1 MCTQVGAGVDTGALV
16 GLVLVGVVAAATALA
31 AGGLAPSGPTGSAA
45 GPSDAP
51 APGHQ
56 SPTAVHWNDTYT
68 PGTESGVLLEGVPV
82 ADGGFLLV
90 GSFGPPDET
99 DRSAFAVRVDAAGA
113 VEWVWSLQGY
123 GTATLAGAVQRDD
136 GGFVVAGTR
145 RTPEEGPRRLV
156 AGLTPGGDIA
166 WQDTYGSGRVTDVVP
181 ASDGAL
187 LVGGDEAGRITANG
201 GEVWVE
207 QYHEAD
213 IDAAARIGDGY
224 VLAGSSTAGDDP
236 DRLLVRI
243 DGTGEALWRTR
254 RDGAGPDRY
263 VDVVVEG
270 DTIYG
275 GGAAPLGEGSDVHP
289 SVSAVHPNGTRDRSR
304 TKRRER
310 PGEAVTG
317 VSAAERGALAAIRG
331 DERSRLAVF
340 APRVAGATVDVDARL
355 ASVTALGDGRYLLTG
370 SRDGEAFAAVVRP
383 DFDRRGSLFATQTD
397 DPDRADPPSDTT
409 EASGESGDG
418 GSPEDEGL
426 DLPPPS
432 PGDVPPVVTLV
443 LIVAAAV
450 TSLSAIAVTALSLR
464 QL

>member
-1 MCTQVGAGVDTGALV
+1 MSTQVGAGVDTGAFV

-31 AGGLAPSGPTGSAA
+31 AGGLAPRGPTGSAA

-56 SPTAVHWNDTYT
+56 SPTTVQWNDTYT
-68 PGTESGVLLEGVPV
+68 PGTESGVLLEGVPA

-123 GTATLAGAVQRDD
+123 GNATLAGAVQRDD

-156 AGLTPGGDIA
+156 AALTPGGDVA

-187 LVGGDEAGRITANG
+187 IVGGDEADRITANG

-207 QYHEAD
+207 QYPATD

-270 DTIYG
+270 DTIYA
-275 GGAAPLGEGSDVHP
+275 GGAAPLGEGTDVHP
-289 SVSAVHPNGTRDRSR
+289 SVSAVHPNGTHDRSG

-340 APRVAGATVDVDARL
+340 APRVAGATLDVDARL
-355 ASVTALGDGRYLLTG
+355 ASVTALGDGRYLVTG
-370 SRDGEAFAAVVRP
+370 SRDDEAFAAVVRP
-383 DFDRRGSLFATQTD
+383 DFDRRGSLFATEAD
-397 DPDRADPPSDTT
+397 DPDRTDSPSDTA
-409 EASGESGDG
+409 EVLRESGDG
-418 GSPEDEGL
+418 GRAEDEGI
-426 DLPPPS
+426 DLPPPALGS
-432 PGDVPPVVTLV
+432 VPPVVTLV
-443 LIVAAAV
+443 LVVAAVV
-450 TSLSAIAVTALSLR
+450 TSLLAIAVTALSLR

>member
-1 MCTQVGAGVDTGALV
+1 
-16 GLVLVGVVAAATALA
+16 
-31 AGGLAPSGPTGSAA
+31 
-45 GPSDAP
+45 
-51 APGHQ
+51 
-56 SPTAVHWNDTYT
+56 
-68 PGTESGVLLEGVPV
+68 VPI

-145 RTPEEGPRRLV
+145 RTPEDGPRRLV

-181 ASDGAL
+181 APDGAL
-187 LVGGDEAGRITANG
+187 LVGGDEAGHITANG

-207 QYHEAD
+207 QYPEAD

-340 APRVAGATVDVDARL
+340 ARTVAGATVDVDARL
-355 ASVTALGDGRYLLTG
+355 ASVTALGDGRYLVTG
-370 SRDGEAFAAVVRP
+370 SRDDEAFAAVVRP
-383 DFDRRGSLFATQTD
+383 DVEARGSLFATEAD
-397 DPDRADPPSDTT
+397 DPDRADPPSDTA
-409 EASGESGDG
+409 EASGEPGDG
-418 GSPEDEGL
+418 GSAEDEGV
-426 DLPPPS
+426 DLPPPAL
-432 PGDVPPVVTLV
+432 GGVPPVVTLALV
-443 LIVAAAV
+443 IAAAV
-450 TSLSAIAVTALSLR
+450 TSLSAIAVTALSVR